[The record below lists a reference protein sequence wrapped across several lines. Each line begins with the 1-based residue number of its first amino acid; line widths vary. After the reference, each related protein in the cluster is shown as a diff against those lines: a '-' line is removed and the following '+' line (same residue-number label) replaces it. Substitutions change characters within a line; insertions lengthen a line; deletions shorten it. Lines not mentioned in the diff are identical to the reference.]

1 MFEFKELQIATPYFE
16 LPVLKP
22 EIDKTKN
29 FFDVGALIRVL
40 LSKNR
45 IKSITANEV
54 KGITTVVFENGEVRM
69 AKTYKGDKYDANIG
83 VALCLAYNDFGSKT
97 KFKKMVKDNATT
109 ISKQIKKEKS
119 VKEIE
124 NGIKN

>member
-1 MFEFKELQIATPYFE
+1 MFESVNLGAIVAHGLLKENLVK
-16 LPVLKP
+16 LLLN
-22 EIDKTKN
+22 KN
-29 FFDVGALIRVL
+29 
-40 LSKNR
+40 K

-69 AKTYKGDKYDANIG
+69 AKTYKGDKYDTDIG
-83 VALCLAYNDFGSKT
+83 VALCLAYNTFGSKT
-97 KFKKMVKDNATT
+97 KFKKMVKDNATI

-124 NGIKN
+124 NGVKN